1 MKVLYFSRDYT
12 PHDHRFLSALAQTPH
27 TIFYL
32 RLERRS
38 RQLEDRPLPPQ
49 VEQVVWQGGR
59 RPVSWGDYV
68 RLLLD
73 LRRVIRQIQPDVIHA
88 GPIQSAAFLAALSG
102 FRPLVSMSWGS
113 DLLLDADRSAWM
125 RWVTRFTLQRT
136 AVLAADC
143 RTVQEKAARLGF
155 PNQRVVLFPWGV
167 DLSRFRPGRAEEFR
181 ARRGWQ
187 DAFVALSLRTWE
199 PLYGVDVVARGFAWA
214 ARQNPRLRLLLL
226 GGGSQAGL
234 IRSIFEQEGVL
245 DQVFF
250 GGHIN
255 GDALPQYYQAADLYI
270 SASHSDGS
278 SVSLMEALASGLPV
292 LVSDIPSNREW
303 VTDGQE
309 GWFFPDGDDAALSE
323 GILRAA
329 SQPERL
335 SVMGQAARRLAEQRA
350 NWPANFQRLL
360 QAYQLAVEIHRSR
373 QMAIPTA
380 LKEKD
385 K

>member
-1 MKVLYFSRDYT
+1 LKVLYFSRDYT

-27 TIFYL
+27 TIYYL
-32 RLERRS
+32 RLERQS

-59 RPVSWGDYV
+59 QPVGWWDYP
-68 RLLLD
+68 RLLAD
-73 LRRVIRQIQPDVIHA
+73 LRRVIRRLQPDVIHA

-102 FRPLVSMSWGS
+102 FHPLVSMSWGS

-125 RWVTRFTLQRT
+125 RWVTRFTLRRT
-136 AVLAADC
+136 TVLAADC
-143 RTVQEKAARLGF
+143 RTVLEKAAQFGF
-155 PNQRVVLFPWGV
+155 PPQRVVLFPWGV
-167 DLSRFRPGRAEEFR
+167 DLARFQPGRADAFR

-187 DAFVALSLRTWE
+187 DAFVVLSLRTWE
-199 PLYGVDVVARGFAWA
+199 PLYGVDVVARGFARA

-234 IRSIFEQEGVL
+234 IRSIFEQEGVQE
-245 DQVFF
+245 QVFF
-250 GGHIN
+250 GGQVN
-255 GDALPQYYQAADLYI
+255 GDDLPQYYQAADLYV

-303 VTDGQE
+303 ITPGRE
-309 GWFFPDGDDAALSE
+309 GWLFADGDDRALSE

-329 SQPERL
+329 GQPEGLKEMRL
-335 SVMGQAARRLAEQRA
+335 AARRLAEERA
-350 NWPANFQRLL
+350 NWQVNFQRLL
-360 QAYQLAVEIHRSR
+360 DAYQLALEIEQSSASLHQS
-373 QMAIPTA
+373 P
-380 LKEKD
+380 LKEQE
-385 K
+385 

>member
-27 TIFYL
+27 TIYYL
-32 RLERRS
+32 RLERQS

-59 RPVSWGDYV
+59 QPVGWRDYP
-68 RLLLD
+68 RLLAD
-73 LRRVIRQIQPDVIHA
+73 LRRVIRRLQPDVIHA

-102 FRPLVSMSWGS
+102 FHPLVSMSWGS

-125 RWVTRFTLQRT
+125 RWVTRFTLRRT
-136 AVLAADC
+136 TVLAADC
-143 RTVQEKAARLGF
+143 RTVLEKAAQFGF
-155 PNQRVVLFPWGV
+155 PPQRVVLFPWGV
-167 DLSRFRPGRAEEFR
+167 ELARFQPGRADAFR

-187 DAFVALSLRTWE
+187 DAFVVLSLRTWE
-199 PLYGVDVVARGFAWA
+199 PLYGVDVVARGFARA

-234 IRSIFEQEGVL
+234 IRSILEQEGVQE
-245 DQVFF
+245 QVFF
-250 GGHIN
+250 GGQVN
-255 GDALPQYYQAADLYI
+255 GDDLPQYYQAADLYV

-303 VTDGQE
+303 ITPGRE
-309 GWFFPDGDDAALSE
+309 GWLFADGDDRALSE

-329 SQPERL
+329 GQPEGLKEMRL
-335 SVMGQAARRLAEQRA
+335 AARRLAEERA
-350 NWPANFQRLL
+350 NWQVNFQRLL
-360 QAYQLAVEIHRSR
+360 DAYQLALEIEQSSASLHPS
-373 QMAIPTA
+373 P
-380 LKEKD
+380 LKEQE
-385 K
+385 

>member
-1 MKVLYFSRDYT
+1 LKVLYFSRDYT

-27 TIFYL
+27 TIYYL
-32 RLERRS
+32 RLERQS

-59 RPVSWGDYV
+59 QPVGWRDYP
-68 RLLLD
+68 RLLAD
-73 LRRVIRQIQPDVIHA
+73 LRRVIRRLQPDVIHA

-102 FRPLVSMSWGS
+102 FHPLVSMSWGS

-125 RWVTRFTLQRT
+125 RWVTRFTLRRT
-136 AVLAADC
+136 TVLAADC
-143 RTVQEKAARLGF
+143 RTVLEKAAQFGF
-155 PNQRVVLFPWGV
+155 PPQRVVLFPWGV
-167 DLSRFRPGRAEEFR
+167 DLARFQPGRADAFR

-187 DAFVALSLRTWE
+187 DAFVVLSLRTWE
-199 PLYGVDVVARGFAWA
+199 PLYGVDVVARGFARA

-234 IRSIFEQEGVL
+234 IRSIFEQEGVQE
-245 DQVFF
+245 QVFF
-250 GGHIN
+250 GGQVN
-255 GDALPQYYQAADLYI
+255 GDDLPQYYQAADLYV

-303 VTDGQE
+303 ITPGRE
-309 GWFFPDGDDAALSE
+309 GWLFADGDDRALSE

-329 SQPERL
+329 GQPEGLKEMRL
-335 SVMGQAARRLAEQRA
+335 AARRLAEERA
-350 NWPANFQRLL
+350 NWQVNFQRLL
-360 QAYQLAVEIHRSR
+360 DAYQLALEIEQSSASLHPS
-373 QMAIPTA
+373 P
-380 LKEKD
+380 LKEQE
-385 K
+385 

>member
-27 TIFYL
+27 TIYYL
-32 RLERRS
+32 RLERQS

-59 RPVSWGDYV
+59 QPVGWRDYP
-68 RLLLD
+68 RLLAD
-73 LRRVIRQIQPDVIHA
+73 LRRVIRRLQPDVIHA

-102 FRPLVSMSWGS
+102 FHPLVSMSWGS

-125 RWVTRFTLQRT
+125 RWVTRFTLRRT
-136 AVLAADC
+136 TVLAADC
-143 RTVQEKAARLGF
+143 RTVLEKAAQFGF
-155 PNQRVVLFPWGV
+155 PPQRVVLFPWGV
-167 DLSRFRPGRAEEFR
+167 ELARFQPGRADAFR

-187 DAFVALSLRTWE
+187 DAFVVLSLRTWE
-199 PLYGVDVVARGFAWA
+199 PLYGVDVVARGFARA

-234 IRSIFEQEGVL
+234 IRSIFEQEGVQE
-245 DQVFF
+245 QVFF
-250 GGHIN
+250 GGQVN
-255 GDALPQYYQAADLYI
+255 GDDLPQYYQAADLYV

-303 VTDGQE
+303 ITPGRE
-309 GWFFPDGDDAALSE
+309 GWLFADGDDRALSE

-329 SQPERL
+329 GQPEGLKEMRL
-335 SVMGQAARRLAEQRA
+335 AARRLAEERA
-350 NWPANFQRLL
+350 NWQVNFQRLL
-360 QAYQLAVEIHRSR
+360 DAYQLALEIEQSSASLHPS
-373 QMAIPTA
+373 P
-380 LKEKD
+380 LKEQE
-385 K
+385 

>member
-1 MKVLYFSRDYT
+1 LKVLYFSRDYT

-27 TIFYL
+27 TIYYL
-32 RLERRS
+32 RLERQS

-59 RPVSWGDYV
+59 RPVGWRDYP
-68 RLLLD
+68 RLLAD
-73 LRRVIRQIQPDVIHA
+73 LRRVIRRLQPDLIHA

-125 RWVTRFTLQRT
+125 RWVTRFTLRRT
-136 AVLAADC
+136 TVLAADC
-143 RTVQEKAARLGF
+143 RTVLEKAAHFGF
-155 PNQRVVLFPWGV
+155 PPQRAVLFPWGV
-167 DLSRFRPGRAEEFR
+167 DLARFQPGRADAFR

-187 DAFVALSLRTWE
+187 DAFVVLSLRTWE
-199 PLYGVDVVARGFAWA
+199 PLYGVDVVARGFARA

-234 IRSIFEQEGVL
+234 IRSILEQEGVQE
-245 DQVFF
+245 QVFF
-250 GGHIN
+250 GGQVN
-255 GDALPQYYQAADLYI
+255 GDELPQYYQAADLYV

-303 VTDGQE
+303 IMPGRE
-309 GWFFPDGDDAALSE
+309 GWLFADGDDRALSE

-329 SQPERL
+329 GQPEGLKEMRL
-335 SVMGQAARRLAEQRA
+335 AARRLAEERA
-350 NWPANFQRLL
+350 NWQVNFQRLL
-360 QAYQLAVEIHRSR
+360 DAYQLALEIEQSSASLHQS
-373 QMAIPTA
+373 P
-380 LKEKD
+380 LKEQE
-385 K
+385 

>member
-1 MKVLYFSRDYT
+1 LKVLYFSRDYT

-27 TIFYL
+27 TIYYL
-32 RLERRS
+32 RLERQS

-59 RPVSWGDYV
+59 QPVGWRDYP
-68 RLLLD
+68 RLLAD
-73 LRRVIRQIQPDVIHA
+73 LRRVIRRLQPDVIHA

-102 FRPLVSMSWGS
+102 FHPLVSMSWGS

-125 RWVTRFTLQRT
+125 RWVTRFTLRRT
-136 AVLAADC
+136 TVLAADC
-143 RTVQEKAARLGF
+143 RTVLEKAAQFGF
-155 PNQRVVLFPWGV
+155 PPQRVVLFPWGV
-167 DLSRFRPGRAEEFR
+167 ELARFQPGRADAFR

-187 DAFVALSLRTWE
+187 DAFVVLSLRTWE
-199 PLYGVDVVARGFAWA
+199 PLYGVDVVARGFARA

-234 IRSIFEQEGVL
+234 IRSIFEQEGVQE
-245 DQVFF
+245 QVFF
-250 GGHIN
+250 GGQVN
-255 GDALPQYYQAADLYI
+255 GDDLPQYYQAADLYV

-303 VTDGQE
+303 ITPGRE
-309 GWFFPDGDDAALSE
+309 GWLFADGDDRALSE

-329 SQPERL
+329 GQPEGLKEMRL
-335 SVMGQAARRLAEQRA
+335 AARRLAEERA
-350 NWPANFQRLL
+350 NWQVNFQRLL
-360 QAYQLAVEIHRSR
+360 DAYQLALEIEQSSASLHPS
-373 QMAIPTA
+373 P
-380 LKEKD
+380 LKEQE
-385 K
+385 

>member
-27 TIFYL
+27 TIYYL
-32 RLERRS
+32 RLERQS

-59 RPVSWGDYV
+59 RPVGWREYP
-68 RLLLD
+68 RLLGD
-73 LRRVIRQIQPDVIHA
+73 LKRVIRQIQPDVIHA

-113 DLLLDADRSAWM
+113 DLLLDAERSAWM
-125 RWVTRFTLQRT
+125 RWVTRLTLRRT
-136 AVLAADC
+136 TVLAADC
-143 RTVQEKAARLGF
+143 RTVQQKAARFGF
-155 PNQRVVLFPWGV
+155 PAERVVLFPWGV

-187 DAFVALSLRTWE
+187 EAFVVLSLRTWE
-199 PLYGVDVVARGFAWA
+199 PLYGVDVVARGFARA

-226 GGGSQAGL
+226 GGGSQAGV
-234 IRSIFEQEGVL
+234 IRSIFQQEGVL
-245 DQVFF
+245 DRVFF
-250 GGHIN
+250 GGQVN
-255 GDALPQYYQAADLYI
+255 GDELPQYYQAADLYL

-278 SVSLMEALASGLPV
+278 SVSLMEALASGLPA

-303 VTDGQE
+303 IANGRE
-309 GWFFPDGDDAALSE
+309 GWLFPDGDDLALSE

-329 SQPERL
+329 AQPEAL
-335 SVMGQAARRLAEQRA
+335 AQMKKAARRLAEERA
-350 NWPANFQRLL
+350 NWPVNFQRLL
-360 QAYQLAVEIHRSR
+360 EAYQLAVELNRSPSTT
-373 QMAIPTA
+373 ISTP
-380 LKEKD
+380 LKEQD
-385 K
+385 

>member
-1 MKVLYFSRDYT
+1 LKVLYFSRDYT

-27 TIFYL
+27 TIYHL
-32 RLERRS
+32 RLERQS

-59 RPVSWGDYV
+59 QPVGWRDYP
-68 RLLLD
+68 RLLAD
-73 LRRVIRQIQPDVIHA
+73 LRRVIRRLQPDVIHA
-88 GPIQSAAFLAALSG
+88 GPVQSAAFLAALSG

-125 RWVTRFTLQRT
+125 RWVTRFTLRRT
-136 AVLAADC
+136 TVLAADC
-143 RTVQEKAARLGF
+143 RTVLEKAAQFGF
-155 PNQRVVLFPWGV
+155 PPQRVVLFPWGV
-167 DLSRFRPGRAEEFR
+167 DLARFQPGRADAFR

-187 DAFVALSLRTWE
+187 DTFVVLSLRTWE
-199 PLYGVDVVARGFAWA
+199 PLYGVDVVARGFAQA

-234 IRSIFEQEGVL
+234 IRSIFEQEGVQE
-245 DQVFF
+245 QVFF
-250 GGHIN
+250 GGQVN
-255 GDALPQYYQAADLYI
+255 GDDLPQYYQAADLYV

-303 VTDGQE
+303 ITPGRE
-309 GWFFPDGDDAALSE
+309 GWMFADGDDRALSE

-329 SQPERL
+329 GQPEGLKEMRL
-335 SVMGQAARRLAEQRA
+335 AARRLAEERA
-350 NWPANFQRLL
+350 NWQVNFQRLL
-360 QAYQLAVEIHRSR
+360 DAYQLALEIEQSSASLHPS
-373 QMAIPTA
+373 P
-380 LKEKD
+380 LKEQE
-385 K
+385 

>member
-27 TIFYL
+27 TIYYL
-32 RLERRS
+32 RLERQS

-59 RPVSWGDYV
+59 QPVGWRDYP
-68 RLLLD
+68 RLLAD
-73 LRRVIRQIQPDVIHA
+73 LRRVIRRLQPDVIHA

-102 FRPLVSMSWGS
+102 FHPLVSMSWGS

-125 RWVTRFTLQRT
+125 RWVTRFTLRRT
-136 AVLAADC
+136 TVLAADC
-143 RTVQEKAARLGF
+143 RTVLEKAAQFGF
-155 PNQRVVLFPWGV
+155 PPQRVVLFPWGV
-167 DLSRFRPGRAEEFR
+167 DLARFQPGRADAFR

-187 DAFVALSLRTWE
+187 DAFVVLSLRTWE
-199 PLYGVDVVARGFAWA
+199 PLYGVDVVARGFARA

-234 IRSIFEQEGVL
+234 IRSIFEQEGVQE
-245 DQVFF
+245 QVFF
-250 GGHIN
+250 GGQVN
-255 GDALPQYYQAADLYI
+255 GDDLPQYYQAADLYV

-303 VTDGQE
+303 ITPGRE
-309 GWFFPDGDDAALSE
+309 GWLFADGDDRALSE

-329 SQPERL
+329 GQPEGLKEMRL
-335 SVMGQAARRLAEQRA
+335 AARRLAEERA
-350 NWPANFQRLL
+350 NWQVNFQRLL
-360 QAYQLAVEIHRSR
+360 DAYQLALEIEQSSASLHPS
-373 QMAIPTA
+373 P
-380 LKEKD
+380 LKEQE
-385 K
+385 

>member
-27 TIFYL
+27 TIYYL
-32 RLERRS
+32 RLERQS

-59 RPVSWGDYV
+59 QPVGWRDYP
-68 RLLLD
+68 RLLAD
-73 LRRVIRQIQPDVIHA
+73 LRRVIRRLQPDVIHA

-102 FRPLVSMSWGS
+102 FHPLVSMSWGS

-125 RWVTRFTLQRT
+125 RWVTRFTLRRT
-136 AVLAADC
+136 TVLAADC
-143 RTVQEKAARLGF
+143 RTVLEKAAQFGF
-155 PNQRVVLFPWGV
+155 PPQRVVLFPWGV
-167 DLSRFRPGRAEEFR
+167 ELARFQPGRADAFR

-187 DAFVALSLRTWE
+187 DAFVVLSLRTWE
-199 PLYGVDVVARGFAWA
+199 PLYGVDVVARGFARA

-234 IRSIFEQEGVL
+234 IRSIFEQEGVQE
-245 DQVFF
+245 QVFF
-250 GGHIN
+250 GGQVN
-255 GDALPQYYQAADLYI
+255 GDDLPQYYQAADLYV

-303 VTDGQE
+303 ITPGRE
-309 GWFFPDGDDAALSE
+309 GWLFADGDDRALSE

-329 SQPERL
+329 GQPEGLKEMRL
-335 SVMGQAARRLAEQRA
+335 AARRLAEERA
-350 NWPANFQRLL
+350 NWQVNFQRLL
-360 QAYQLAVEIHRSR
+360 DAYQLALEIEQLSASLHPS
-373 QMAIPTA
+373 P
-380 LKEKD
+380 LKEQE
-385 K
+385 

>member
-27 TIFYL
+27 TIYYL
-32 RLERRS
+32 RLERQS

-59 RPVSWGDYV
+59 QPVGWWDYP
-68 RLLLD
+68 RLLAD
-73 LRRVIRQIQPDVIHA
+73 LRRVIRRLQPDVIHA

-102 FRPLVSMSWGS
+102 FHPLVSMSWGS

-125 RWVTRFTLQRT
+125 RWVTRFTLRRT
-136 AVLAADC
+136 TVLAADC
-143 RTVQEKAARLGF
+143 RTVLEKAAQFGF
-155 PNQRVVLFPWGV
+155 PPQRVVLFPWGV
-167 DLSRFRPGRAEEFR
+167 DLARFQPGRADAFR

-187 DAFVALSLRTWE
+187 DAFVVLSLRTWE
-199 PLYGVDVVARGFAWA
+199 PLYGVDVVARGFARA

-234 IRSIFEQEGVL
+234 IRSIFEQEGVQE
-245 DQVFF
+245 QVFF
-250 GGHIN
+250 GGQVN
-255 GDALPQYYQAADLYI
+255 GDDLPQYYQAADLYV

-303 VTDGQE
+303 ITPGRE
-309 GWFFPDGDDAALSE
+309 GWLFADGDDRALSE

-329 SQPERL
+329 GQPEGLKEMRL
-335 SVMGQAARRLAEQRA
+335 AARRLAEERA
-350 NWPANFQRLL
+350 NWQVNFQRLL
-360 QAYQLAVEIHRSR
+360 DAYQLALEIEQSSASLHQS
-373 QMAIPTA
+373 P
-380 LKEKD
+380 LKEQE
-385 K
+385 

>member
-27 TIFYL
+27 TIYHL
-32 RLERRS
+32 RLERQS

-59 RPVSWGDYV
+59 QPVGWRDYP
-68 RLLLD
+68 RLLAD
-73 LRRVIRQIQPDVIHA
+73 LRRVIRRLQPDVIHA
-88 GPIQSAAFLAALSG
+88 GPVQSAAFLAALSG

-125 RWVTRFTLQRT
+125 RWVTRFTLRRT
-136 AVLAADC
+136 TVLAADC
-143 RTVQEKAARLGF
+143 RTVLEKAAQFGF
-155 PNQRVVLFPWGV
+155 PPQRVVLFPWGV
-167 DLSRFRPGRAEEFR
+167 DLARFQPGRADAFR

-187 DAFVALSLRTWE
+187 DAFVVLSLRTWE
-199 PLYGVDVVARGFAWA
+199 PLYGVDVVARGFAQA

-234 IRSIFEQEGVL
+234 IRSIFEQEGVQE
-245 DQVFF
+245 QVFF
-250 GGHIN
+250 GGQVN
-255 GDALPQYYQAADLYI
+255 GDDLPQYYQAADLYV

-303 VTDGQE
+303 ITPGRE
-309 GWFFPDGDDAALSE
+309 GWMFADGDDRALSE

-329 SQPERL
+329 GQPEGLKEMRL
-335 SVMGQAARRLAEQRA
+335 AARRLAEERA
-350 NWPANFQRLL
+350 NWQVNFQRLL
-360 QAYQLAVEIHRSR
+360 DAYQLALEIEQSSASLHPS
-373 QMAIPTA
+373 P
-380 LKEKD
+380 LKEQE
-385 K
+385 

>member
-1 MKVLYFSRDYT
+1 LKVLYFSRDYT

-27 TIFYL
+27 TIYYL
-32 RLERRS
+32 RLERQS

-59 RPVSWGDYV
+59 QPVGWRDYP
-68 RLLLD
+68 RLLAD
-73 LRRVIRQIQPDVIHA
+73 LRRVIRRLQPDVIHA

-102 FRPLVSMSWGS
+102 FHPLVSMSWGS

-125 RWVTRFTLQRT
+125 RWVTRFTLRRT
-136 AVLAADC
+136 TVLAADC
-143 RTVQEKAARLGF
+143 RTVLEKAAQFGF
-155 PNQRVVLFPWGV
+155 PPQRVVLFPWGV
-167 DLSRFRPGRAEEFR
+167 DLARFQPGRADAFR

-187 DAFVALSLRTWE
+187 DAFVVLSLRTWE
-199 PLYGVDVVARGFAWA
+199 PLYGVDVVARGFARA

-234 IRSIFEQEGVL
+234 IRSIFEQEGVQE
-245 DQVFF
+245 QVFF
-250 GGHIN
+250 GGQVN
-255 GDALPQYYQAADLYI
+255 GDDLPQYYQAADLYV

-303 VTDGQE
+303 ITPGRE
-309 GWFFPDGDDAALSE
+309 GWLFADGDDRALSE

-329 SQPERL
+329 GQPEGLKEMRL
-335 SVMGQAARRLAEQRA
+335 AARRLAEERA
-350 NWPANFQRLL
+350 NWQVNFQRLL
-360 QAYQLAVEIHRSR
+360 DAYQLALEIEQSSASLHQS
-373 QMAIPTA
+373 P
-380 LKEKD
+380 LKEQE
-385 K
+385 